1 MRWFVIH
8 LTSHSVRLKPSS
20 PEAVQSSPNA
30 IECNR
35 NARIKCWDGNRNAR
49 TQCRNTVEMR
59 TEKSAEKSAIGW
71 MPALLLCPKCGSQSI
86 GLVPKR
92 TIPLGGKYT
101 YTHFFFFFKILF
113 VRTLPFSFSFSKFYL
128 SSHQITACRKLI
140 HNCFNGCQN
149 VSIIASK

>member
-30 IECNR
+30 IDC
-35 NARIKCWDGNRNAR
+35 NRNAR
-49 TQCRNTVEMR
+49 TQCRNTLEMR

-92 TIPLGGKYT
+92 TITLGGKYT
-101 YTHFFFFFKILF
+101 YTHFFF
-113 VRTLPFSFSFSKFYL
+113 SKFSL
-128 SSHQITACRKLI
+128 SEPCRFLFLFQNSICPVTKSRRVEKLI

>member
-1 MRWFVIH
+1 MALEMRWFVIH

-35 NARIKCWDGNRNAR
+35 NARIKCWDGSRNAR

-101 YTHFFFFFKILF
+101 YTHFFFLFQNSLCPNLAVFFFFFKILF
-113 VRTLPFSFSFSKFYL
+113 V
-128 SSHQITACRKLI
+128 
-140 HNCFNGCQN
+140 
-149 VSIIASK
+149 